1 MPEIKKRETAY
12 KIRIGDLLRGNQIF
26 DEKLVEGQAQKKLLF
41 VDLGDKKLVRVNILA
56 NVIDKYTSEGERHFA
71 SLTMDDGSGQIRIR
85 VFGEDINKFNDITQ
99 GDTLMILGVL
109 RSFNNELYILPEILR
124 KIDPRYLLI
133 RKLEIEKAVPKEVSK
148 EIKAF
153 RDQIISL
160 IKQAEAMQVINTED
174 ILNKVQ
180 GHANII
186 SEEIKKLL
194 EEGVI
199 YEPRPGRVRYLG

>member
-1 MPEIKKRETAY
+1 MPEFKKREIAH
-12 KIRIGDLLRGNQIF
+12 KLKIGDLLGAKQIF
-26 DEKLVEGQAQKKLLF
+26 EQQEGMSNRLLF
-41 VDLGDKKLVRVNILA
+41 IELGNKKIIRTNVVA
-56 NVIDKYTSEGERHFA
+56 NVVDKFIADGEKRFA
-71 SLTMDDGSGQIRIR
+71 SLTLDDASGQIRIR
-85 VFGEDINKFNDITQ
+85 VFGEDINKFNDISQ
-99 GDTLMILGVL
+99 GDTLMILGLL

-133 RKLEIEKAVPKEVSK
+133 RKLEIEKAAPKQETK

-160 IKQAEAMQVINTED
+160 IKAAEINQGINTDD
-174 ILNKVQ
+174 ILNKIQ
-180 GHANII
+180 GPANII